1 MTPTLRPHQVVALDK
16 VREQFRKGKRAPLLR
31 ASTGFG
37 KTVCAGAMAY
47 NTVKKGGSIMFVV
60 HRRELI
66 DQTYK
71 TFCNFGLTPS
81 FILGG
86 RAACTTNKCQ
96 IASVNTLVNRLDEY
110 DCPSLIIVDECHHAA
125 ASQWATILSHY
136 KNARLVGLTATPC
149 RLDGKPLN
157 TFFDALVETPQT
169 AELISMGYLTPYDYY
184 APSTP
189 DLKGLEHNATD
200 YTAKSLDAFSKDAR
214 IIGDNI
220 EQYLRVAKG
229 KRGIV
234 FACNVL
240 HSQEIAR
247 RYNDAGIPAAHID
260 GNTQPGERKR
270 LLDSFRR
277 GDILVLCNVDLFG
290 EGFDLPA
297 IECVSLLRPTLST
310 SLYLQQVGRALRT
323 CPEIGKER
331 AIIFDHVENYKAH
344 GMPDDYREWSLE
356 TGLKSRKTAKPTEA
370 TVKVMRCPVC
380 FYAHS
385 PALACPN
392 CGHQYKSGDSGVKEI
407 AGELVL
413 LGTSEERAA
422 KRREVVAVNSYEEL
436 VAISQQR
443 GYKLGWAEREWKQKT
458 GEDLMA
464 SLDGLER
471 IARARK
477 YSNGWAWIQW
487 QRRKF
492 NGTQRQHALA

>member
-1 MTPTLRPHQVVALDK
+1 MTPTLRPHQVVALEK
-16 VREQFRKGKRAPLLR
+16 VREQFRNGKRAPLMR

-37 KTVCAGAMAY
+37 KTVCAGKVAADAIA
-47 NTVKKGGSIMFVV
+47 KGGSVMFVV

-71 TFCNFGLTPS
+71 TFCDFGLTPS

-86 RAACTTNKCQ
+86 RGANTENRCQ
-96 IASVNTLVNRLDEY
+96 IASVNTLVRRLDQY
-110 DCPSLIIVDECHHAA
+110 KCPTLIIVDECHHAV
-125 ASQWATILSHY
+125 ASQWANILSHY
-136 KNARLVGLTATPC
+136 KDAKLLGLTATPC

-169 AELISMGYLTPYDYY
+169 AQLIDMGFLTPYDYY

-189 DLKGLEHNATD
+189 KLQGLKHNDKD
-200 YTAKSLDAFSKDAR
+200 YTDAALSEFSRDTK

-220 EQYLRVAKG
+220 EQYLRVARG
-229 KRGIV
+229 RRGIV

-247 RYNDAGIPAAHID
+247 RYNAAGVPAEHID
-260 GNTQPGERKR
+260 GNTNPGERR
-270 LLDSFRR
+270 RILDKFRK
-277 GDILVLCNVDLFG
+277 GEILVLCNVDLFG

-323 CPEIGKER
+323 CPEIGKTR

-344 GMPDDYREWSLE
+344 GMPDDNRQWSLAA
-356 TGLKSRKTAKPTEA
+356 GLVKRNPAKQTEA
-370 TVKVMRCPVC
+370 TVKVMRCPEC

-385 PALACPN
+385 PALKCPN
-392 CGHQYKSGDSGVKEI
+392 CGHEYKSGDSGVKEV

-422 KRREVVAVNSYEEL
+422 KRREIVMVNSYEEL
-436 VAISQQR
+436 VAISNAR
-443 GYKLGWAEREWKQKT
+443 GYKLGWAEREWKNKT
-458 GEDLMA
+458 GEDLFG
-464 SLDGLER
+464 SLDGLEKV
-471 IARARK
+471 ARARK
-477 YSNGWAWIQW
+477 YSNGWAWVQW
-487 QRRKF
+487 QRRIHH
-492 NGTQRQHALA
+492 GS

>member
-1 MTPTLRPHQVVALDK
+1 MAPTLRPHQVEALNK
-16 VREQFRKGKRAPLLR
+16 VREQFQHGKRAPLLR

-37 KTVCAGAMAY
+37 KTVCAGYMAA
-47 NTVKKGGSIMFVV
+47 NTVAKGGSVMFVV

-71 TFCNFGLTPS
+71 TFCDFGMSPS

-86 RAACTTNKCQ
+86 RTANVANKCQ
-96 IASVNTLVNRLDEY
+96 IASVTTLVNRLDKY
-110 DCPSLIIVDECHHAA
+110 ADPSLIIVDECHHAA
-125 ASQWATILSHY
+125 ARQWSDILRHY
-136 KNARLVGLTATPC
+136 KNAKLVGLTATPC
-149 RLDGKPLN
+149 RLDGKPLD
-157 TFFDALVETPQT
+157 TFFDSIVETPQT
-169 AELISMGYLTPYDYY
+169 AQLIEMGFLTPYDYY

-189 DLKGLEHNATD
+189 DLKGMKHNATD
-200 YTAKSLDAFSKDAR
+200 YTTQSLDLFSKDAK

-240 HSQEIAR
+240 HSQEIAK
-247 RYNDAGIPAAHID
+247 RYNEAGVPTAHID
-260 GNTQPGERKR
+260 GSTNPGERKS
-270 LLDSFRR
+270 LIEKFRK

-331 AIIFDHVENYKAH
+331 AIIFDHVENYKVH
-344 GMPDDYREWSLE
+344 GMPDDVREWSLT
-356 TGLKSRKTAKPTEA
+356 TGLKSRREARQTEA
-370 TVKVMRCPVC
+370 TVKVMRCPNC

-385 PALACPN
+385 PALCCPN
-392 CGHQYKSGDSGVKEI
+392 CGHQYKSGDSGVKEV

-422 KRREVVAVNSYEEL
+422 KRKQVLMVGSYEEL
-436 VAISQQR
+436 VAISKER
-443 GYKLGWAEREWKQKT
+443 GYKLGWAEREWKNKT

-464 SLDGLER
+464 SLDGLEKV
-471 IARARK
+471 ARARG
-477 YSNGWAWIQW
+477 YSNGWAWVQW
-487 QRRKF
+487 QRRKSY
-492 NGTQRQHALA
+492 GTQG

>member
-1 MTPTLRPHQVVALDK
+1 MTPTLRPHQVAALDR
-16 VREQFRKGKRAPLLR
+16 VREKFLQGCRAPLMR

-37 KTVCAGAMAY
+37 KTICAGKVAADA
-47 NTVKKGGSIMFVV
+47 VAKGGSVMFVV

-71 TFCNFGLTPS
+71 TFCDFGLSPA

-86 RAACTTNKCQ
+86 RAANPNNHCQ
-96 IASVNTLVNRLDEY
+96 IASVNTLVRRLDEY
-110 DCPSLIIVDECHHAA
+110 PCPSLIIVDECHHAA
-125 ASQWATILSHY
+125 ASQWSNILAHY
-136 KNARLVGLTATPC
+136 KNAKLLGLTATPC
-149 RLDGKPLN
+149 RLDGKPLD

-169 AELISMGYLTPYDYY
+169 AKLIEMGFLTPYDYY
-184 APSTP
+184 APSQP
-189 DLKGLEHNATD
+189 ELKGLKHNATD
-200 YTAKSLDAFSKDAR
+200 YTEASLAEFSKDAK

-220 EQYLRVAKG
+220 EQYQRVANG

-260 GNTQPGERKR
+260 GNTNPGERKR
-270 LLDSFRR
+270 LLDAFRK
-277 GDILVLCNVDLFG
+277 GEILVLCNVDLFG

-297 IECVSLLRPTLST
+297 IEVVSLLRPTLST

-323 CPEIGKER
+323 CPEIGKTR

-344 GMPDDYREWSLE
+344 GMPDDVREWSLSS
-356 TGLKSRKTAKPTEA
+356 GLKSRKTATQTEA
-370 TVKVMRCPVC
+370 AVKVMRCPNC
-380 FYAHS
+380 FYAHA
-385 PALACPN
+385 PALVCPN
-392 CGHQYKSGDSGVKEI
+392 CGHEYKSGDSGVKEV

-422 KRREVVAVNSYEEL
+422 RRREVVMVNSYEEL
-436 VAISQQR
+436 VAISNER
-443 GYKLGWAEREWKQKT
+443 EYKLGWAEREWKQKT
-458 GEDLMA
+458 GEDLFA
-464 SLDGLER
+464 TLDGLEK

-477 YSNGWAWIQW
+477 YSNGWAWVQW
-487 QRRKF
+487 QRRK
-492 NGTQRQHALA
+492 NHG